1 MATRTTKS
9 ATQNARGT
17 GKPGAL
23 ALADA
28 GTLPA
33 ARRVPV
39 RHTAA
44 APPPDRRLAI
54 LLAAEKLFATHG
66 FHGVSIRDIAQE
78 AGVPLALV
86 GYYYGAKHELYHA
99 IFQSWQGSIDQ
110 RRERLRAAIAAAEG
124 ADVLEQVLDAFIAPV
139 VALHADPA
147 GRWYARMAAR
157 DLAAPTPESDR
168 AAREFFDP
176 MAHHF
181 IDAVQALY
189 PRRTRGE
196 AAWCYQFMLG
206 AMLHFLSDVR
216 VERLS
221 RGQNK
226 AADPARKDT
235 LLAFVAAGFRAVLQ
249 SGLPATAQPKPP
261 APKAR
266 TR

>member
-1 MATRTTKS
+1 MATRT
-9 ATQNARGT
+9 ATAATPIERR
-17 GKPGAL
+17 
-23 ALADA
+23 A
-28 GTLPA
+28 GNPA
-33 ARRVPV
+33 ARPVADAALPATRRVPARRV
-39 RHTAA
+39 SAP
-44 APPPDRRLAI
+44 PPPDRRLAI

-99 IFQSWQGSIDQ
+99 VFQSWQGSIDQ
-110 RRERLRAAIAAAEG
+110 RRERLRAAMATPEAPDA
-124 ADVLEQVLDAFIAPV
+124 LEQALDAFIAPV
-139 VALHADPA
+139 VALHAHPE

-196 AAWCYQFMLG
+196 VTWCYQFMLG

-226 AADPARKDT
+226 AADPARKNT
-235 LLAFVAAGFRAVLQ
+235 LLTFVAAGFRAVLQ
-249 SGLPATAQPKPP
+249 SGPPATT
-261 APKAR
+261 AR
-266 TR
+266 KIPR

>member
-1 MATRTTKS
+1 MATGKAS
-9 ATQNARGT
+9 AAARLEHRAGN
-17 GKPGAL
+17 PAAL

-28 GTLPA
+28 AVPA
-33 ARRVPV
+33 TRRVPS
-39 RHTAA
+39 RRTAA
-44 APPPDRRLAI
+44 TPPPDRRLAI
-54 LLAAEKLFATHG
+54 LLAAEKLFAMHG
-66 FHGVSIRDIAQE
+66 FHGVSIRNIAQE

-99 IFQSWQGSIDQ
+99 IFESWQSSIDQ
-110 RRERLRAAIAAAEG
+110 RRERLRAALAAPAAA
-124 ADVLEQVLDAFIAPV
+124 LEQVLDAFIAPV
-139 VALHADPA
+139 VTLHADPA

-181 IDAVQALY
+181 IDAVQSLY

-196 AAWCYQFMLG
+196 VTWCYQFMLG

-249 SGLPATAQPKPP
+249 SEQPASAKPTAR
-261 APKAR
+261 KAR
-266 TR
+266 TK

>member
-1 MATRTTKS
+1 MATRTTTP
-9 ATQNARGT
+9 ATRIGRGG

-23 ALADA
+23 GSADA
-28 GTLPA
+28 DTLPA

-39 RHTAA
+39 RRTAA

-110 RRERLRAAIAAAEG
+110 RRERLRAVTAAAEG

-196 AAWCYQFMLG
+196 VSWCYQFMLG

-249 SGLPATAQPKPP
+249 SGMPTPAR
-261 APKAR
+261 KAR
-266 TR
+266 LT